1 MTTQSPTRKSPN
13 PTTAEPAV
21 APLAEDLARLCELIA
36 NAPIREAR
44 AFAKELQQ
52 RWPESAEVAHWARV
66 LAPPVARR
74 VRPVGPRPKD
84 RELEFGWLREH
95 AGEYPGCWLAVLDD
109 RLLAADPELRVVT
122 EHVRSMPGADQAL
135 FHFQPLPQGTP

>member
-1 MTTQSPTRKSPN
+1 MTTQSPILLGPK
-13 PTTAEPAV
+13 PTAAEPAS
-21 APLAEDLARLCELIA
+21 AALAEDLARLCELIA
-36 NAPIREAR
+36 TAPILEAR
-44 AFAKELQQ
+44 AFVKELQQ

-74 VRPVGPRPKD
+74 VRSAGPRPKD

-122 EHVRSMPGADQAL
+122 EQVRSMLGADQAL
-135 FHFQPLPQGTP
+135 FHFQPLPQGPP